1 MGEQQTE
8 ARLDRRQPGLGGKR
22 TVVMRICLIYD
33 AGTNLPGLSLTIDNN
48 VETL

>member
-8 ARLDRRQPGLGGKR
+8 ARLDRRQPGLGGNR
-22 TVVMRICLIYD
+22 TVVMLVCLIYY
-33 AGTNLPGLSLTIDNN
+33 AGINLPGLSLTIDSN